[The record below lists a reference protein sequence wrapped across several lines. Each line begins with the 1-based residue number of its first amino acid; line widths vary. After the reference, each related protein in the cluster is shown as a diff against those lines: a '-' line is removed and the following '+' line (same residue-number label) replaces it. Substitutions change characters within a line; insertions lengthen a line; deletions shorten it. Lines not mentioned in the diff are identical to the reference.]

1 MTSGAPSFRD
11 MTAGDVEGG
20 LRLCRAAGWNQL
32 ERDWHALLETP
43 SVFRVALR
51 AGRIV
56 GTAGAVVYGAELA
69 WVCMVLVDPA
79 ERGQGLGTAL
89 VEQVLDRLPAGVAV
103 GLDATP
109 SGRPVYA
116 RLGFSPA
123 GDLARL
129 ECAPP
134 ARRRG
139 VAPEPARPHEQ
150 LRPLGERDLSRV
162 LAWDREVFGADR
174 SRVLRGLLAA
184 APEYAWL
191 LESEDE
197 LSGYCLG
204 RPGHRTAHIGP
215 VVALEWQT
223 AGALASSC
231 LAAHPD
237 RRFTLDAPAAAE
249 WRSQLQQLGFSE
261 RRPFTRMCRGA
272 GPAHGRMEHTFA
284 VVGPEF
290 A

>member
-1 MTSGAPSFRD
+1 

-32 ERDWHALLETP
+32 GRDWQALLEPP
-43 SVFRVALR
+43 SVFRVASR
-51 AGRIV
+51 AGRVV

-69 WVCMVLVDPA
+69 WVCMVLVDPE

-89 VEQVLDRLPAGVAV
+89 VEQVLERLPPGAAV

-116 RLGFSPA
+116 RLGFSPTA
-123 GDLARL
+123 DLARL
-129 ECAPP
+129 ECGPP

-139 VAPEPARPHEQ
+139 ATPEPAQPHGT
-150 LRPLGERDLSRV
+150 LRPLGGRDLPRV

-191 LESEDE
+191 LEADDA

-204 RPGHRTAHIGP
+204 RPGYRTAHVGP
-215 VVALEWQT
+215 VVALEWRT
-223 AGALASSC
+223 AGALVSRC
-231 LAAHPD
+231 LAADPD
-237 RRFTLDAPAAAE
+237 RRFTLDTPAAAG

-261 RRPFTRMCRGA
+261 QRPFTRMHRGG
-272 GPAHGRMEHTFA
+272 GPVRGRIEHTFA
-284 VVGPEF
+284 LVGPEF